1 MILNKCMEIIDK
13 IVSEFDLKIK
23 YVSSFTNA
31 RSWENDKITLEDNGW
46 GVIICKSKES
56 GATFRTPNDIPNFE
70 IHLIAVIR
78 LLQS

>member
-1 MILNKCMEIIDK
+1 MKIIDK

-46 GVIICKSKES
+46 GMIICKSKES
-56 GATFRTPNDIPNFE
+56 GAIFKTPCDISNFE
-70 IHLIAVIR
+70 IHLIGVIE

>member
-1 MILNKCMEIIDK
+1 MEIIDK

-31 RSWENDKITLEDNGW
+31 RSWENDKIILDDNGW
-46 GVIICKSKES
+46 GLITCTNKES
-56 GATFRTPNDIPNFE
+56 GASFKTGDHILNFE